1 MNALLLVIALSSSA
15 AAPKAGFPEATAAPK
30 AAPARVA
37 LAAADVTPKAVGV
50 EAFLPMG
57 RDASAAM
64 GDASPVPSAQ
74 ASPDA
79 GVKCREVA
87 LDAATGNEAATAN
100 AKVFDAALEGA
111 ADAAVRGYALNGAP
125 DARSAAVRTAG
136 VLPVA
141 TASDA
146 CRLADI
152 ARRRF
157 LSGPWSAARRLEAAR
172 LRGDEAEARRMEAL
186 LGELVIEAVVVGDGG
201 VR

>member
-1 MNALLLVIALSSSA
+1 MNVLLLVIALSSSA

-57 RDASAAM
+57 RDASAA
-64 GDASPVPSAQ
+64 
-74 ASPDA
+74 
-79 GVKCREVA
+79 
-87 LDAATGNEAATAN
+87 TAN

-111 ADAAVRGYALNGAP
+111 ADAAVRDYALNGAP
-125 DARSAAVRTAG
+125 DARSAAVRKVA

-141 TASDA
+141 TTSDA
-146 CRLADI
+146 GRLADI
-152 ARRRF
+152 VRRRF